1 MKEKREKKQNEEDS
15 KIIIEVFDKIQAKT
29 SNEKIDI
36 FLKALMKVPP
46 PQKVKQV

>member
-1 MKEKREKKQNEEDS
+1 MKDKRVKKQNEEDS
-15 KIIIEVFDKIQAKT
+15 KVIIETFEKIKGKT